1 MQQAHHREERLSEQM
16 EETKVKYR
24 HELKYVSSE
33 KELALVKNR
42 LDALMSLDSH
52 VKEKG
57 IYTIRSLYFDDYDN
71 RCYGENE
78 AGTDP
83 REKFRIRI
91 YNGSAERISLE
102 LKKKERGKTLKLS
115 CPITKEQC
123 RQLMRGQPLPFDN
136 GYPPLLLKLLLQ
148 MRTRLL
154 RPAVIVEYDRVPY
167 VCRDGNVRITMD
179 KNISSSNQLLGFL
192 EPEIARRPV
201 MERGSH
207 ILEVK
212 YDEYLPDYIKN
223 SLELGTLRQ
232 TSFSKFYLCRY
243 YHM

>member
-1 MQQAHHREERLSEQM
+1 MN
-16 EETKVKYR
+16 VKYR
-24 HELKYVSSE
+24 HELKYVSSQMD
-33 KELALVKNR
+33 LALIKNR
-42 LDALMSLDSH
+42 LDHLISLDSH
-52 VKEKG
+52 VKEQG
-57 IYTIRSLYFDDYDN
+57 IYTIRSLYFDDYAN
-71 RCYGENE
+71 RCYEENE

-91 YNGSAERISLE
+91 YNGKSDKITLE

-115 CPITKEQC
+115 CPLTEEQC
-123 RQLMRGQPLPFDN
+123 RTLMKGIPLPFDN
-136 GYPPLLLKLLLQ
+136 SYPPLLQKFLMQ

-154 RPAVIVEYDRVPY
+154 KPSVIVEYDRVPY

-179 KNISSSNQLLGFL
+179 MNISSSNQIDKFL
-192 EPEIARRPV
+192 EPQIARRPV
-201 MERGSH
+201 MAAGEH

-212 YDEYLPDYIKN
+212 FDEYLPDYIKN
-223 SLELGTLRQ
+223 SMELGKLRQ